1 MKQASYKDHPVWS
14 SIKRFITVTNDRVV
28 LESFG
33 NKIFEIDLEANTL
46 YFYRYGRE
54 TTNRQVILSRQSK
67 FTDLARIFWLKEGYD
82 VVFVNVCK

>member
-33 NKIFEIDLEANTL
+33 IKIFEIDLEANTL
-46 YFYRYGRE
+46 YSYRYGRE
-54 TTNRQVILSRQSK
+54 TPNRQVVLSRQSK

-82 VVFVNVCK
+82 VVFVNVCE

>member
-33 NKIFEIDLEANTL
+33 QKIFEVDLETNTL
-46 YFYRYGRE
+46 YSYRYDHENKNRRE
-54 TTNRQVILSRQSK
+54 TISRQSK
-67 FTDLARIFWLKEGYD
+67 FADLARIFWLKEGYD
-82 VVFVNVCK
+82 VVFVNVCE

>member
-33 NKIFEIDLEANTL
+33 QKIFEVDLEANTL
-46 YFYRYGRE
+46 YSYRYGRE
-54 TTNRQVILSRQSK
+54 NKNRRETITRQSK
-67 FTDLARIFWLKEGYD
+67 FADLARIFWLKEGYD
-82 VVFVNVCK
+82 VVFVNVCE

>member
-1 MKQASYKDHPVWS
+1 MKAITYKDHPVWS

-33 NKIFEIDLEANTL
+33 QKIFEVDLETNTL
-46 YFYRYGRE
+46 YSYRYGRE
-54 TTNRQVILSRQSK
+54 SKNKRETISRMSK

-82 VVFVNVCK
+82 VVFVNVCE

>member
-33 NKIFEIDLEANTL
+33 KKIFEIDLEANTL
-46 YFYRYGRE
+46 YSYRYGRE

-82 VVFVNVCK
+82 VVFVNVCE